1 MVVISVQC
9 EYIAQWFAG
18 RYLVMIFCQ
27 AEGDNILFACS
38 DIVVRFIGNAAI

>member
-1 MVVISVQC
+1 
-9 EYIAQWFAG
+9 
-18 RYLVMIFCQ
+18 VMIFCQ